1 MRIIYLL
8 LIGCVVLFVA
18 SCMTPEAQV
27 KGVGNQGLVAIFCD
41 PSNAQ
46 VYVDG
51 QLVGKA
57 KEFDGRPGYLQVSSG
72 RHVIEI
78 KKDGYKPYRQEI
90 YSSNSIIEI
99 RVTLEKVG
107 G

>member
-1 MRIIYLL
+1 ML
-8 LIGCVVLFVA
+8 VS

-27 KGVGNQGLVAIFCD
+27 KGQGNEGLLAIFCD
-41 PSNAQ
+41 PPDAE

-57 KEFDGRPGYLQVSSG
+57 NRFDGRPGYLQVTSG
-72 RHVIEI
+72 RHVIEL

-90 YSSNSIIEI
+90 YASNAIIEI
-99 RVTLEKVG
+99 RATLEKVQK
-107 G
+107 